1 MKQKLRK
8 ILALLVL
15 SVSVLGLTACGSA
28 KDSETIE
35 YDSAYLQSVSDFLIG
50 SWNGLSKADLDTY
63 ATMDEEDAPVYAGLL
78 WTSVYRWKHL
88 PPLLQVTKV
97 LWKSWVLM

>member
-50 SWNGLSKADLDTY
+50 SWNGLSEADLDTY
-63 ATMDEEDAPVYAGLL
+63 ATMDEEDAQSMLDSYDFRLPL
-78 WTSVYRWKHL
+78 KHL

>member
-50 SWNGLSKADLDTY
+50 SWNGLSEADLDTY
-63 ATMDEEDAPVYAGLL
+63 ATMDEEDAQSMLD
-78 WTSVYRWKHL
+78 S
-88 PPLLQVTKV
+88 
-97 LWKSWVLM
+97 

>member
-28 KDSETIE
+28 NDSETIE
-35 YDSAYLQSVSDFLIG
+35 
-50 SWNGLSKADLDTY
+50 
-63 ATMDEEDAPVYAGLL
+63 
-78 WTSVYRWKHL
+78 
-88 PPLLQVTKV
+88 
-97 LWKSWVLM
+97 

>member
-35 YDSAYLQSVSDFLIG
+35 YDSAYLQSVSDFLI
-50 SWNGLSKADLDTY
+50 
-63 ATMDEEDAPVYAGLL
+63 
-78 WTSVYRWKHL
+78 
-88 PPLLQVTKV
+88 
-97 LWKSWVLM
+97 